1 MKHDSHDQRTYTAP
15 EITEWIRRY
24 RASRLSL
31 GAFAQKH
38 GLPKSR
44 LHYWVYNKRHAALA
58 KPEAAVPTFQEVRLT
73 AGLPVQQSWALEI
86 SLPAGPVARFSAG
99 AAAAWIGAVVQALQ
113 RPC

>member
-1 MKHDSHDQRTYTAP
+1 MKHDSHDQRAYTP
-15 EITEWIRRY
+15 QEIAQWIGRY
-24 RASRLSL
+24 RASGLSL

-44 LHYWVYNKRHAALA
+44 LHYWVYDKRYASLVQ
-58 KPEAAVPTFQEVRLT
+58 PEISVPTFQEVRLT
-73 AGLPVQQSWALEI
+73 AGLPGQQSWALEI

>member
-1 MKHDSHDQRTYTAP
+1 MKRDLHDQRTDTAP
-15 EITEWIRRY
+15 EITEWIGRY

-44 LHYWVYNKRHAALA
+44 LHYWVYGKRYVSLA
-58 KPEAAVPTFQEVRLT
+58 KPEVGVPTFQEVRLA
-73 AGLPVQQSWALEI
+73 AGLPVHPWALEI
-86 SLPAGPVARFSAG
+86 SLPAGPVARFRAG